1 MTPSHRYAKTGDI
14 ITEKRLKNTGR
25 NVKNKVYMT
34 MNKLKNKI
42 IKMLGGFTAKEYE
55 EWIYFEYLC
64 GRKDTYESMLNWMKS
79 MNGLPAEQRFRE
91 IYKTVE
97 EEYEVYNLLYEK
109 EKKCLEEL

>member
-55 EWIYFEYLC
+55 EWICFKYLC
-64 GRKDTYESMLNWMKS
+64 GRKDAYESMLNRMKS

-97 EEYEVYNLLYEK
+97 EVY
-109 EKKCLEEL
+109 KKHIHYMKKKRNV

>member
-42 IKMLGGFTAKEYE
+42 IKMLGGVTAKEYE
-55 EWIYFEYLC
+55 EWIYFKYLC

>member
-42 IKMLGGFTAKEYE
+42 IKMLGGVTSE
-55 EWIYFEYLC
+55 EHDELVRLQCLFEKMC
-64 GRKDTYESMLNWMKS
+64 SYESILDEMRFMY
-79 MNGLPAEQRFRE
+79 GCPAEQRFRE

-97 EEYEVYNLLYEK
+97 EEYEVYNLLYV
-109 EKKCLEEL
+109 CD

>member
-1 MTPSHRYAKTGDI
+1 MI
-14 ITEKRLKNTGR
+14 
-25 NVKNKVYMT
+25 

-42 IKMLGGFTAKEYE
+42 IKMLGGITTIEHE
-55 EWIYFEYLC
+55 EWIYFKYLC

-79 MNGLPAEQRFRE
+79 MNGLPAEQRLRE